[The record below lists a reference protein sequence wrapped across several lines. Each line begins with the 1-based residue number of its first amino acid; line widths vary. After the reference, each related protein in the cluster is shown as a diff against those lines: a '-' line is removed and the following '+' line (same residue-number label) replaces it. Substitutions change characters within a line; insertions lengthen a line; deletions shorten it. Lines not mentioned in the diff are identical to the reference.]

1 MAMASQWSSL
11 MPSASDAS
19 KFQVLDSKQTQQF
32 DPTAAPEQQAK
43 VALDAAISA
52 GNVPEVQVILKEVG
66 QQVPNK
72 SIVFM
77 MHGLRTAGKLD
88 NTAMML
94 FLLDQIGSCHPQQ
107 VKELMKYALDGA
119 SQQDIPNMIGFL
131 MAAVAKVF
139 QAAHPQQFIEL
150 VQYSINVVAKNG
162 NLVLL
167 KFLMDHTAAAAIT
180 VNYDEVFGQAIAGGS
195 AETLLKGAIQGGA
208 QYENVILMLLQA
220 VKNLPEN
227 NDSRLGSRQSLK
239 NTAKFHAVKCYKR
252 ENPEL
257 FARFMSAVKSFFPEE
272 TADGDSVM

>member
-1 MAMASQWSSL
+1 MAFGSQWSSL

-43 VALDAAISA
+43 VALDAAITA
-52 GNVPEVQVILKEVG
+52 GNVQEVQVILEQVG
-66 QQVPNK
+66 QQLPEK

-88 NTAMML
+88 NTAMMQS
-94 FLLDQIGSCHPQQ
+94 LLDQIGSCQPQQ
-107 VKELMKYALDGA
+107 VQELMKYALDGA
-119 SQQDIPNMIGFL
+119 SQQDNPNMIGFL
-131 MAAVAKVF
+131 MAAVAKAF
-139 QAAHPQQFIEL
+139 HTAHPQQFIEL
-150 VQYSINVVAKNG
+150 VQYSINAVAKNG

-167 KFLMDHTAAAAIT
+167 KFLMGHTAAAAIP
-180 VNYDEVFGQAIAGGS
+180 VNYDEVFGQAIAGGA

-208 QYENVILMLLQA
+208 QYENVILILLQA

-239 NTAKFHAVKCYKR
+239 NTAKLHAVKCYKR
-252 ENPEL
+252 EDPEL
-257 FARFMSAVKSFFPEE
+257 FARLMSAVKSVFPEE
-272 TADGDSVM
+272 TADGDSAM